1 MGMVELLCAA
11 TLALNIGG
19 SEDRGQFL
27 CSQMETI
34 VAEAEA
40 NNLPPELIVAL
51 IHYESRGYPNAVSRS
66 NACGLMQVVPRWTG
80 NGKGG
85 VNRQTGVP
93 KLTCE
98 QLKDP
103 KTNIKYGTMT
113 LKHWISSY
121 GRGSVKIG
129 LCGYNAGYRCKGKNP
144 NRFGVKY
151 SSLVRNKTVKL
162 RKKMKQLAPKHV
174 SR

>member
-1 MGMVELLCAA
+1 MGLVELLCAA

-19 SEDRGQFL
+19 SPDRGNFL

-40 NNLPPELIVAL
+40 NDLPPELIVAL
-51 IHYESRGYPNAVSRS
+51 IHYESRGYPHVVSKA

-80 NGKGG
+80 NKDGG
-85 VNRQTGVP
+85 VNKRTGVP

-113 LKHWISSY
+113 LKHWIRSY

-129 LCGYNAGYRCKGKNP
+129 LCGYNAGYRCKGDNP
-144 NRFGVKY
+144 NKSGTRY
-151 SSLVRNKTVKL
+151 SRLVRNKAFKL
-162 RKKMKQLAPKHV
+162 KQAMKSIRLKNT
-174 SR
+174 SK